1 MIGLKYGAFDLQANG
16 FRVTD
21 TDIYSAPTNRI
32 QADPLAERDGALIV
46 KQQYDSK
53 TFTVEGWFRK
63 STIAE
68 VEQARDEFMRA
79 MGAKNQ
85 ALDIDYAGG
94 VRRYLASAQNVI
106 LSRIGLTSFGFSI
119 EFLSPDGMGWD
130 LSSTTLVA
138 GELITNSSATIPID
152 VGGSYKAEPV
162 ISVLINDVTGGVGK
176 TVTIS
181 NGISLRQIQVTRD
194 WVAGDLLEISTIEG
208 TVFVNNIA
216 TDFTGQLP
224 EFEAGIGRLG
234 YNDDFTTR
242 NALLTAGYVRRWL

>member
-1 MIGLKYGAFDLQANG
+1 MIGLKYGSFNLQANG

-21 TDIYSAPTNRI
+21 TDIYSAPTNKI

-68 VEQARDEFMRA
+68 AEQARDEFMRA

-106 LSRIGLTSFGFSI
+106 VSRIGLTSFGFSI
-119 EFLSPDGMGWD
+119 QFLSPDGMGWD
-130 LSSTTLVA
+130 LNSTTLVA
-138 GELITNSSATIPID
+138 GELITTSFETMSID

-162 ISVLINDVTGGVGK
+162 INVLINDVVGGVGK

-181 NGISLRQIQVTRD
+181 NGVSLRQIQITRD
-194 WVAGDLLEISTIEG
+194 WSANDLLEINTLEG
-208 TVFVNNIA
+208 TVFVNNIPA
-216 TDFTGQLP
+216 DFTGQLP
-224 EFEAGIGRLG
+224 EFETGMGRLG
-234 YNDDFTTR
+234 YNDDFTSR
-242 NALLTAGYVRRWL
+242 NVLLTAGYVRRWL